1 MRADRNATSV
11 RDFAEFGKLAEFGK
25 VRLKRRSISIKL
37 AEFGKVSLAE
47 FGKIAFAIKRVPLKH
62 ERVTFFSTYI

>member
-1 MRADRNATSV
+1 MKVNSDLNNRAIRSV

-37 AEFGKVSLAE
+37 AEFGK
-47 FGKIAFAIKRVPLKH
+47 IAFAIKRVPLKN